1 MKLYDN
7 GVAVLGCGNL
17 GNAIAKGL
25 VASKQFKSNQIVL
38 TKRNLSTIE
47 PLKREGYHVTTSNH
61 DAVSRCKI
69 VIVCVV
75 PAQLDDLLDSI
86 KQSVTENHIIISV
99 VSGASIEDIRSHLE
113 KDVPIVRA
121 MPNTAI
127 QHCQSMTCLAI
138 RSSHQKSTNSPSDKA
153 KDNALEVAKKIFNCL
168 GMSIVLSE
176 EQIVPATALCA
187 CGIAFFCRAIRAAAQ
202 GGCEIGFHAE
212 DAIRIAAQTAK
223 GAATLLLENNFH
235 PEYEIDKVT
244 TPQGCTIAGLNQ
256 MEHAGFSSA
265 MIKGIVTSSDKAAS
279 LYTQKQQNKKQQQLK
294 QQQHQQHQH
303 QQHQQHQQQVQQQEP
318 HQYQQQ
324 QQQSHQQS
332 QYNQGHNYGHQN
344 QHHHNHDDQHQNYYN
359 QDQKRRNNRKHRS
372 NENYDNHHH
381 HNQQYQ
387 QHQQPTQQE
396 SQEQTQQPE
405 QTQSTNQSNQRRNS
419 ESRNGKSPQKQPQK
433 QSQVQQPSSTTE
445 NTDQQQ
451 QQQPPQEQQQQ
462 QEQPQQP
469 QEQQQQPNVVDEAE
483 RPKEQQQQ
491 PQQQQQTIDKKGYN
505 NNRRGGRHY
514 SYNNNY
520 NSHHHRHNGIN
531 KNSSSM
537 YHDEKRHEVKTEQI
551 N

>member
-138 RSSHQKSTNSPSDKA
+138 RSSHQKSTNSPLDKA

-279 LYTQKQQNKKQQQLK
+279 LYTQKQQNKKQQQHHHQH
-294 QQQHQQHQH
+294 QQQHHQQQQH
-303 QQHQQHQQQVQQQEP
+303 QQHQQHQVQQEQ
-318 HQYQQQ
+318 HQYQ

-344 QHHHNHDDQHQNYYN
+344 QHHHSHDDQHQNYYN

-372 NENYDNHHH
+372 HDNYDNHHH
-381 HNQQYQ
+381 HNQHQHQ
-387 QHQQPTQQE
+387 QQESQEPTQQPTQQE
-396 SQEQTQQPE
+396 SQEPTQEP
-405 QTQSTNQSNQRRNS
+405 TQSTNESNQRRNS

-433 QSQVQQPSSTTE
+433 QQSQEQQPQQP
-445 NTDQQQ
+445 QQQ
-451 QQQPPQEQQQQ
+451 QQQPQHQQQSQEQQQ
-462 QEQPQQP
+462 PNTSTNSP
-469 QEQQQQPNVVDEAE
+469 PNVVDEAE

-491 PQQQQQTIDKKGYN
+491 PQQQQQQTIDKKGYN
-505 NNRRGGRHY
+505 NNRRGGRY
-514 SYNNNY
+514 NGYNNNY
-520 NSHHHRHNGIN
+520 NNHHHRHNGMN
-531 KNSSSM
+531 KNGSSM